1 MSFGSLP
8 LGKTNLLCA
17 CCRIQGDLAK
27 TCMCWSRASS
37 PAAPWEPLPAASI
50 QQPNPNRCLVQGKT
64 CWEVTDYS
72 DGWNQQ
78 GSISEDSGWLH
89 KPLDITQPLPPASCS
104 PPRMR
109 QEAPHAALSHGRT
122 ASGHDTL
129 TSGRD
134 CPASGHGYPEPAV
147 PAPHLAAPAPSCAW
161 SKGSEDLFFK
171 VEIPEAA
178 TADRVF
184 LFVNA
189 WSCFLFFILFYAHT
203 SGSAREFDTVLRTAL
218 PRKRKSCIRW
228 LKMFCTPFMHP
239 RVTPPVQKC
248 NLVCGMF
255 AILRVFS

>member
-1 MSFGSLP
+1 MTAQTSWHRRAAKSL
-8 LGKTNLLCA
+8 
-17 CCRIQGDLAK
+17 
-27 TCMCWSRASS
+27 
-37 PAAPWEPLPAASI
+37 
-50 QQPNPNRCLVQGKT
+50 
-64 CWEVTDYS
+64 
-72 DGWNQQ
+72 
-78 GSISEDSGWLH
+78 WL
-89 KPLDITQPLPPASCS
+89 
-104 PPRMR
+104 R
-109 QEAPHAALSHGRT
+109 Q
-122 ASGHDTL
+122 
-129 TSGRD
+129 
-134 CPASGHGYPEPAV
+134 
-147 PAPHLAAPAPSCAW
+147 
-161 SKGSEDLFFK
+161 KGSEDLFFK

-255 AILRVFS
+255 AILRVFSKCAFRRRWKSR